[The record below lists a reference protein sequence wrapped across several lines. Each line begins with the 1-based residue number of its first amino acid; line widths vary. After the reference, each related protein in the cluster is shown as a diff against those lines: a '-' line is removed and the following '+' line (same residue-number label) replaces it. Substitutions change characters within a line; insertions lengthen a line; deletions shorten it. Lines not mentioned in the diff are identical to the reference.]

1 MTGKLDLTFP
11 HRYEVEQLGELPS
24 GAGER
29 ERRYFPGASE
39 EGGRDGLLIR
49 VKPDV
54 GEPWIGIFAYGD
66 GTPAATTGIYSCPDE
81 RSFCIISAGDGYI
94 VRADDPLTW
103 EEIQAYPVLDVR
115 PVLARSL
122 LVFVDF
128 TSILAYGRTG
138 VAWRTGQISSDGLE
152 VKEITSRYIRG
163 LAFDAVQQREVDFLV
178 DLETGLE
185 CTQK

>member
-1 MTGKLDLTFP
+1 M
-11 HRYEVEQLGELPS
+11 
-24 GAGER
+24 
-29 ERRYFPGASE
+29 PGYINNYQ
-39 EGGRDGLLIR
+39 G
-49 VKPDV
+49 VYQ
-54 GEPWIGIFAYGD
+54 IGIN
-66 GTPAATTGIYSCPDE
+66 
-81 RSFCIISAGDGYI
+81 GYI

-115 PVLARSL
+115 PVLASSL

-178 DLETGLE
+178 DLETGKIVSSE
-185 CTQK
+185 VVGFIPVFCF